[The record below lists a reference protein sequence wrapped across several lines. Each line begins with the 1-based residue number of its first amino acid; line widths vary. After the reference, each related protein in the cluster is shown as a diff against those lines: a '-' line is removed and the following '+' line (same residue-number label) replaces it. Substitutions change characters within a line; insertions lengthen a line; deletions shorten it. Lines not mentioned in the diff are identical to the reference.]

1 MAQKTTDSAFTATD
15 TPPASTTLVEESIAI
30 TLTANNLVKDYV
42 IASVALGAVPV
53 PLLDL
58 AGVAGIQLRMIQ
70 KLSQLYG
77 KPFSQSLGRSVI
89 ASLAGSFGGFTAGLV
104 AASVVKAVPGIGWA
118 LSMATMPAVAGA
130 STYAIGKVFVK
141 HYEEGGSLGDLDT
154 AKFKAFYKEQF
165 EKGKV
170 MAKQAADEAKAR
182 ASAVKDAATGASPT
196 PTPAQDTP
204 SAAI

>member
-1 MAQKTTDSAFTATD
+1 MADETFETASTTTD
-15 TPPASTTLVEESIAI
+15 TPPVSATMVDESIAI

-58 AGVAGIQLRMIQ
+58 AGVAAIQLRMIQ

-89 ASLAGSFGGFTAGLV
+89 ASLAGSFGGLTAGAV
-104 AASVVKAVPGIGWA
+104 AGSVVKVVPGIGWA
-118 LSMATMPAVAGA
+118 LSMAAVPAVAGA

-141 HYEEGGSLGDLDT
+141 HYEEGGSLVDLDT
-154 AKFKAFYKEQF
+154 AKFKAFYHEQF

-170 MAKQAADEAKAR
+170 LAKQAKEEAKAR
-182 ASAVKDAATGASPT
+182 AAAVKNAATGAST
-196 PTPAQDTP
+196 AAPAQDTP
-204 SAAI
+204 SAAA